1 MLMGAIIPTLMHRI
15 PLSPFHNQNG
25 DGILYQTSPHKRS
38 WKRPNKEVLLP
49 MVLDNDE
56 CEVPMK
62 DKRCAGLTCECAYAN
77 GCDHTNTNAPDPI
90 RDSFRSWSGNGMCVL
105 KPFHK
110 WSRAGLFCN
119 QSGDGILYQA
129 SLHKRSWKRSNK
141 EVLLPMVLDNDECEV
156 PMKDKRCAG
165 LTREGF
171 WMMHQG
177 RKKAIRQEGASRTY
191 SQPTKRF

>member
-1 MLMGAIIPTLMHRI
+1 MLTGAIIPTLMHRI

-62 DKRCAGLTCECAYAN
+62 DKRCTGLTCEGAYAD

-90 RDSFRSWSGNGMCVL
+90 RDSFRGWSGNGMCVL

-110 WSRAGLFCN
+110 WSRAGPFPFIIRA
-119 QSGDGILYQA
+119 GTIYYTKQA
-129 SLHKRSWKRSNK
+129 HT
-141 EVLLPMVLDNDECEV
+141 NDLG
-156 PMKDKRCAG
+156 K
-165 LTREGF
+165 
-171 WMMHQG
+171 
-177 RKKAIRQEGASRTY
+177 S
-191 SQPTKRF
+191 PTKKYYCQWCQTTMSARFP